1 MLSEGTPAPDF
12 TLQDQFSRK
21 ISLSEFKDRAHVL
34 LAFYPL
40 DFTPT

>member
-1 MLSEGTPAPDF
+1 MLAEGTPAPDF
-12 TLQDQFSRK
+12 TLMDQFGRK
-21 ISLSEFKDRAHVL
+21 VTLSQFKGRAHVM

>member
-1 MLSEGTPAPDF
+1 MLKAGDRAPEF
-12 TLQDQFSRK
+12 ELKDQFGRMIALRDYANK
-21 ISLSEFKDRAHVL
+21 QHVL